1 AEDGIRDSSVT
12 GVQTCALPIYNV
24 VFSRQVI
31 GSIEAMPEVRDAAVI
46 QGVPMRAGSVFTS
59 FSVEGRPDTPVDRP
73 SGRLRVVSPG
83 YFGVMKIPILSGR
96 DYDEHDEVGP
106 VGSLPSVIV
115 NLTVAERFWQGTN
128 AVGTRF
134 PVYQWKRTS

>member
-1 AEDGIRDSSVT
+1 MPRSSRACR
-12 GVQTCALPIYNV
+12 CA
-24 VFSRQVI
+24 
-31 GSIEAMPEVRDAAVI
+31 PEV
-46 QGVPMRAGSVFTS
+46 FTPPCS
-59 FSVEGRPDTPVDRP
+59 IEGRPDTPVDRP

-115 NLTVAERFWQGTN
+115 GRTLAERFWPGQD
-128 AVGTRF
+128 AVGNR
-134 PVYQWKRTS
+134 VRMSWN